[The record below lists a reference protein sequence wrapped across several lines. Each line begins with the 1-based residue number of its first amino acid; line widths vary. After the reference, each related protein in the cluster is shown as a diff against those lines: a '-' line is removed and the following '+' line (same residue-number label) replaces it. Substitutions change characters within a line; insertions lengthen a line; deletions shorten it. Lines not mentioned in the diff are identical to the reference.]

1 MKKLLIAALATAA
14 FAAAT
19 PAFAQAS
26 NQVNLSGT
34 VAKACGVGNHIS
46 GPGTAAGFT
55 AGDITNIPL
64 ADANGQLNAPVVY
77 TNRSFG
83 NLWCN
88 APAQVTIEVSAL
100 QNPTTVFDTGSF
112 TNTFDVEITTDAGVY
127 VGQTQDYVISTV
139 GAAGHVKTV
148 TGTNPFAFET
158 GTGRFG
164 GADQVRILP
173 SARSSGGNYR
183 PVAGAYNGYI
193 RMTAAPLP

>member
-1 MKKLLIAALATAA
+1 MKKLLIAALATTA

-26 NQVNLSGT
+26 NQVNLSAN
-34 VAKACGVGNHIS
+34 VANACGVGNHIS

-64 ADANGQLNAPVVY
+64 ADGNGQFNTAAEY

-88 APAQVTIEVSAL
+88 APATVRIEVSPL
-100 QNPTTVFDTGSF
+100 VNTTPVADTGSF
-112 TNTFDVEITTDAGVY
+112 TNRFEVEVTTDAAVY
-127 VGQTQDYVISTV
+127 TGGTQDTVISSV
-139 GAAGHVKTV
+139 G
-148 TGTNPFAFET
+148 GTFASPNYIEGNSGAAFET

-164 GADQVRILP
+164 GADSIRILP
-173 SARSSGGNYR
+173 SARSTGGNYR
-183 PVAGAYNGYI
+183 PVAGSYSGYV
-193 RMTAAPLP
+193 RMVATVS